1 MSKAQH
7 GILRFHKYKG
17 PEIGQIEAHNERT
30 KEKYASNPDIDPARK
45 HLNYNLLTPPPK
57 YRPEAERQIREA
69 GCRTRKDSVR
79 LVETMITAS
88 PEFFQNKSPQ
98 EIREYFERALEFMKS
113 KQNPDTIISAVVHMD
128 EKTPHMHLCFVPLT
142 EDGRLSAKDIVGN
155 KKKLTKWQDE
165 YWSYMVKKYPDLE
178 RGESASETGRAH
190 LPPRIFKQATRMHR
204 LEQKLKELL
213 SGINPMNAKR
223 VREEILKIL
232 DEYIPGVA
240 ELMTKAKALKK
251 AEKELKAEIAQL
263 KKDADSSKP
272 SVQRLL
278 ELEKKVQEQ
287 EELRH
292 TIASLQQTL
301 TAIPPEI
308 IEEYSKPESERKDT
322 VLHEEAL

>member
-190 LPPRIFKQATRMHR
+190 LPPRIFKHATRMHR

-213 SGINPMNAKR
+213 SSINPMNAKR

-263 KKDADSSKP
+263 KKEANSSKP

-308 IEEYSKPESERKDT
+308 IEEYSKPESERK
-322 VLHEEAL
+322 EAIAIE

>member
-1 MSKAQH
+1 MPKAQY
-7 GILRFHKYKG
+7 GILRFAKYKG

-30 KEKYASNPDIDPARK
+30 KETYASNPDIDTSRSK
-45 HLNYNLLTPPPK
+45 LNYNLLPSPPK
-57 YRPEAERQIREA
+57 YQAEAERQIREA

-79 LVETMITAS
+79 LVETLITAS
-88 PEFFQNKSPQ
+88 PEFFQGKSQ
-98 EIREYFERALEFMKS
+98 KEIRGYFERALEFMKT
-113 KQNPDTIISAVVHMD
+113 KQDPDTFVSAVVHMD
-128 EKTPHMHLCFVPLT
+128 EKTPHMHLCFVPIT

-178 RGESASETGRAH
+178 RGESANETGRTH
-190 LPPRIFKQATRMHR
+190 IPPRIFKQATKLHR
-204 LEQKLKELL
+204 LEQKLRELL
-213 SGINPMNAKR
+213 SSINPMNAKR

-251 AEKELKAEIAQL
+251 AEKELKAEIDQL
-263 KKDADSSKP
+263 KKEANSNKP

-287 EELRH
+287 EELQR
-292 TIASLQQTL
+292 TISSLQQML

-308 IEEYSKPESERKDT
+308 IAEYSEPQSEGKEQKT
-322 VLHEEAL
+322 HEVL

>member
-1 MSKAQH
+1 MSKPQY

-57 YRPEAERQIREA
+57 YRAEAERQIREA
-69 GCRTRKDSVR
+69 GSRTRKDSVR
-79 LVETMITAS
+79 LVETLITAS
-88 PEFFQNKSPQ
+88 SEFFQGKSQQ
-98 EIREYFERALEFMKS
+98 EIRAYFERALEFMKS
-113 KQNPDTIISAVVHMD
+113 KQKPDTIISAVVHMD

-142 EDGRLSAKDIVGN
+142 EDGRLSAKDILGN
-155 KKKLTKWQDE
+155 KKKLTQWQDE

-178 RGESASETGRAH
+178 RGESACETGRTH
-190 LPPRIFKQATRMHR
+190 ISPRIFKQATRLHR
-204 LEQKLKELL
+204 LEQKLRELL
-213 SGINPMNAKR
+213 SSINPMNAKR
-223 VREEILKIL
+223 VREEVLKIL

-240 ELMTKAKALKK
+240 ELMTKARALKK
-251 AEKELKAEIAQL
+251 AERELKAEIAQL
-263 KKDADSSKP
+263 KKEANSNKP

-287 EELRH
+287 EELQR
-292 TIASLQQTL
+292 TISSMQQTL

-308 IEEYSKPESERKDT
+308 IAEYNDPKTERKET
-322 VLHEEAL
+322 IAIE

>member
-1 MSKAQH
+1 MPKAQY
-7 GILRFHKYKG
+7 GILRFAKYKG

-30 KEKYASNPDIDPARK
+30 KESYASNPDIDTNRSK
-45 HLNYNLLTPPPK
+45 LNFNLLSPPPK
-57 YRPEAERQIREA
+57 YRAEAERQIREA

-79 LVETMITAS
+79 LVEALITAS
-88 PEFFQNKSPQ
+88 PEFFQGKSHQ
-98 EIREYFERALEFMKS
+98 EIRAFFERAMEFMKT
-113 KQNPDTIISAVVHMD
+113 KQNPNTFVSAVVHID
-128 EKTPHMHLCFVPLT
+128 EKTPHMHLCFVPIT

-178 RGESASETGRAH
+178 RGESASETGRTH
-190 LPPRIFKQATRMHR
+190 LPPRIFKQATRMRH
-204 LEQKLKELL
+204 LEQKLRELL
-213 SGINPMNAKR
+213 SSINPMNAKR

-232 DEYIPGVA
+232 EEYIPGVG
-240 ELMTKAKALKK
+240 ELMTKTKALKRS
-251 AEKELKAEIAQL
+251 EKELLGEIAVL
-263 KKDADSSKP
+263 KKEANNSKP

-287 EELRH
+287 EELQR

-308 IEEYSKPESERKDT
+308 IAEYNEPKSERK
-322 VLHEEAL
+322 EIIAIE